1 MEFSVNHPL
10 IFVLV
15 GVIVAF
21 VLFQSVFF
29 LWRALRRAKELGL
42 EKKKLKKIIITAS
55 IFTIAPAVSIVI
67 GVIVLSQSLGLALPW
82 LRLSVIGSL
91 SYEMVAAGNA
101 ESAMGL
107 KLGDLVS
114 LSASQYVTIVIV
126 MTVSI
131 LVGIWL
137 APLIGKKLQTGMINL
152 DKRDK
157 KWGAIFQDSLFLGMI
172 SAFVG
177 FVFCDFSSVFTGNT
191 AGLIPVLVMLASAI
205 VTLLCGLILKK
216 TGWRWVSDYALPIS
230 LVLGMASAIP
240 LTNWL
245 G

>member
-21 VLFQSVFF
+21 VLFQSAFF

-42 EKKKLKKIIITAS
+42 EKKKLKKIIVTAS
-55 IFTIAPAVSIVI
+55 VFTIAPAVSIVI

-107 KLGDLVS
+107 KLGELIS

-137 APLIGKKLQTGMINL
+137 APIIGKKLQTGMINL

-157 KWGAIFQDSLFLGMI
+157 KWGVIFQDSLFLGMI

-191 AGLIPVLVMLASAI
+191 AGLIPVLVMLVSALATI
-205 VTLLCGLILKK
+205 LGGLILKK
-216 TGWRWVSDYALPIS
+216 TGWRWISDYALPIS
-230 LVLGMASAIP
+230 LVLGMAASIP
-240 LTNWL
+240 LTAWL

>member
-42 EKKKLKKIIITAS
+42 EKKKLKKIIVTAS
-55 IFTIAPAVSIVI
+55 VFTVAPAVSIVI

-107 KLGDLVS
+107 KLGEAIA

-230 LVLGMASAIP
+230 LVLGMASSIP

>member
-42 EKKKLKKIIITAS
+42 EKKKLKKIIMTAS

-91 SYEMVAAGNA
+91 SYEMVAAENA

-114 LSASQYVTIVIV
+114 LSASQYVTIIIV

-137 APLIGKKLQTGMINL
+137 TPIIGKKLQTGMINL

-157 KWGAIFQDSLFLGMI
+157 KWGTIFQDSLFLGMI

-191 AGLIPVLVMLASAI
+191 AGLIPVLVMLVSAI

-230 LVLGMASAIP
+230 LVLAMASAIP

>member
-21 VLFQSVFF
+21 VLFQSFFF
-29 LWRALRRAKELGL
+29 LFRALRRAKELGL
-42 EKKKLKKIIITAS
+42 EKKKLKKIIVTAS
-55 IFTIAPAVSIVI
+55 IFTVAPAVSIVI

-107 KLGDLVS
+107 KLGEIIS

-137 APLIGKKLQTGMINL
+137 APIIGKKLQTGMINL
-152 DKRDK
+152 DKRDQ

-205 VTLLCGLILKK
+205 ATLLCGLILKK

-230 LVLGMASAIP
+230 LVLGMAAAIP